1 MKMRLRNIFIFCV
14 LCITANKSVGQ
25 LSLHLGYNYL
35 KAQEWDDIVHTYNFS
50 RPWIN
55 TELKPLTHGYE
66 ARLGWLYRWNT
77 LRSIYVQPQ
86 IGFRQFTSSAANDG
100 EELYLR
106 LRQYTLQC
114 DLNFSPKA
122 FFGGIAS
129 GPIGTRWMMYF
140 SPAIHLWQPYA
151 SQNEKPLYV
160 DGVGDTSEDFEEY
173 TPSIFTWSVAMGTG
187 YRSIMVAKK
196 FIISPKFG
204 VRYFLNTDMEDFD
217 LVVSGSNQTGLKSE
231 AKNYL
236 IFESG
241 LEIVWIFK
249 RTKSGK
255 GYGKPCSNC

>member
-1 MKMRLRNIFIFCV
+1 MNKILRNSICLLV
-14 LCITANKSVGQ
+14 LLAATNQSVGQ

-35 KAQEWDDIVHTYNFS
+35 KAQEWDEIVHTYNFS
-50 RPWIN
+50 RPWMN

-66 ARLGWLYRWNT
+66 ARIGWLYRWNT

-86 IGFRQFTSSAANDG
+86 VGFRQFTTKAANDG

-122 FFGGIAS
+122 FFGGISS

-140 SPAIHLWQPYA
+140 SPALHLWQPYA

-160 DGVGDTSEDFEEY
+160 DGSGDTSEDYEEY
-173 TPSIFTWSVAMGTG
+173 TPTIFTWSVGMGTG

-196 FIISPKFG
+196 FIVSPKFG
-204 VRYFLNTDMEDFD
+204 VRYFLNTDMENLDT
-217 LVVSGSNQTGLKSE
+217 VVSGSNQTGLKSE
-231 AKNYL
+231 AKNYF
-236 IFESG
+236 IFERVFEY
-241 LEIVWIFK
+241 L
-249 RTKSGK
+249 
-255 GYGKPCSNC
+255 